1 MHAGG
6 IERRALPVLA
16 VAHAQLSSTIT
27 HNNAVFEECSMLSSE
42 LSLPLL
48 LSAIHHLSSTCMCYC
63 LRKDCHHHC
72 PINAAAVFW
81 EHCGP

>member
-1 MHAGG
+1 MHADG
-6 IERRALPVLA
+6 IERRVLPVLA
-16 VAHAQLSSTIT
+16 VAHAHLSSTRT
-27 HNNAVFEECSMLSSE
+27 HKNAVLEECSMLSSE
-42 LSLPLL
+42 VSLPLVFT
-48 LSAIHHLSSTCMCYC
+48 AIHHLNSTCMCYC